1 MRPLASLIAGLASGT
16 VALGGCGGSSH
27 PGPRVFVPASGA
39 VRPGAGPE
47 LVAALGDSITAGSP
61 MWDPDPQ
68 VRQGIGSPDP
78 HSQFEYWAQ
87 QRLGTAVRFRNCG
100 VFGERTDQIA
110 RRLDACATGA
120 RVLVIQGGINDIA
133 QSRSVDLAAGDLDAM
148 VRRGQSAGLR
158 VELTQVLP
166 WNNGYPQAAPLISR
180 LNGLIDAIGQRRHV
194 AVLGFYGALED
205 PRAPGRMRP
214 DLTSDGDHP
223 SVAGYRRLGDLVRL
237 P

>member
-1 MRPLASLIAGLASGT
+1 
-16 VALGGCGGSSH
+16 
-27 PGPRVFVPASGA
+27 
-39 VRPGAGPE
+39 
-47 LVAALGDSITAGSP
+47 
-61 MWDPDPQ
+61 
-68 VRQGIGSPDP
+68 
-78 HSQFEYWAQ
+78 
-87 QRLGTAVRFRNCG
+87 
-100 VFGERTDQIA
+100 
-110 RRLDACATGA
+110 
-120 RVLVIQGGINDIA
+120 
-133 QSRSVDLAAGDLDAM
+133 M

-205 PRAPGRMRP
+205 PRALGRMRP